1 MGLRLYAGVHL
12 SFEAILSGS
21 EQVKSWKISGVEQA
35 NSGRTHFSYAVKDED
50 LNEDNFTVEI
60 ELK

>member
-1 MGLRLYAGVHL
+1 VHL
-12 SFEAILSGS
+12 NFEAILSGS
-21 EQVKSWKISGVEQA
+21 EQVKSWKINGVEQA